1 MDAIPEP
8 LVITAREHLQEI
20 LPELRA
26 APCLALDSESN
37 SFYAYTEKVCLL
49 QISIP
54 TQDYII
60 DPIAVQDISCLGPL
74 FADPAIEKI
83 FHAGEYDVLCL
94 KRDHGFAFANL
105 FDTMIASRILGF
117 KELGLAAAIER
128 HFGIKLSKKLQRADW
143 GQRPL
148 SPEHIRYAQLD
159 THYLLRLAA
168 IQKGLLRDKGR
179 AEDAAEAFAELSE
192 VEPSPRVSDPEAYR
206 RLAARAE
213 LSGAQLGALREIYL
227 FREEQAKS
235 RNRATFRIMSD
246 ELMLRL
252 AQALP
257 AATADLRRLRGMT
270 PYLLHKYGQGLL
282 QSVERGRRSP
292 PPPEPP
298 PPPRGRRDARQWRL
312 FERLRFWRKTQ
323 AEQEGVEPVVILS
336 TEALRE
342 IARLASETS
351 GDPFAAL
358 SPLKRGRYESSL
370 REVLKGE
377 S

>member
-1 MDAIPEP
+1 MDTIPAP
-8 LVITAREHLQEI
+8 LLITAREHLEEV
-20 LPELRA
+20 LPELGA
-26 APCLALDSESN
+26 ARRLAVDSESN
-37 SFYAYTEKVCLL
+37 SFYAYSEKVCLL
-49 QISIP
+49 QISTP
-54 TQDYII
+54 SQDYII

-94 KRDHGFAFANL
+94 KRDHRFSFANL

-128 HFGIKLSKKLQRADW
+128 HFGVKLSKKLQRADW

-159 THYLLRLAA
+159 THYLLRLAD
-168 IQKGLLRDKGR
+168 IQKGLLRDKR
-179 AEDAAEAFAELSE
+179 RTDDAAEAFAELSE
-192 VEPSPRVSDPEAYR
+192 VEPSLRVFDPEAYR

-213 LSGAQLGALREIYL
+213 LSGAQLGALREIFL

-235 RNRATFRIMSD
+235 RDRATFRIMSD

-257 AATADLRRLRGMT
+257 ASAADLKRLRGMT
-270 PYLLHKYGQGLL
+270 PYLMHKFGQGLL
-282 QSVERGRRSP
+282 QAVERGRRSP

-298 PPPRGRRDARQWRL
+298 PPPRGRRDMRQWRL
-312 FERLRFWRKTQ
+312 FERLRLWRKTQ
-323 AEQEGVEPVVILS
+323 AEKEAVEPVVILP

-342 IARLASETS
+342 IARLASEKAA
-351 GDPFAAL
+351 DPLAAL

-370 REVLKGE
+370 REVLKE
-377 S
+377 D

>member
-1 MDAIPEP
+1 MDPIPDP
-8 LVITAREHLQEI
+8 LIVTAREHLDEI

-26 APCLALDSESN
+26 APRLAVDSESN
-37 SFYAYTEKVCLL
+37 SFYAYWEKVCLL
-49 QISIP
+49 QISSP
-54 TQDYII
+54 TQDFII
-60 DPIAVQDISCLGPL
+60 DPIAVQDISCLGPV

-128 HFGIKLSKKLQRADW
+128 HFGAKLSKKLQRADW

-159 THYLLRLAA
+159 THYLMRLAD

-179 AEDAAEAFAELSE
+179 SEDAAEAFAELSA
-192 VEPSPRVSDPEAYR
+192 VEPSPRVFDPEAYR

-235 RNRATFRIMSD
+235 RDRATFRIMSE
-246 ELMLRL
+246 ELLLRL

-257 AATADLRRLRGMT
+257 AQPADLKRLRGMT

-282 QSVERGRRSP
+282 QAVERGRRLP

-298 PPPRGRRDARQWRL
+298 PPPRGRRDVRQWRL
-312 FERLRFWRKTQ
+312 FERLRLWRKTQ
-323 AEQEGVEPVVILS
+323 AKKEGLEPVVILS

-342 IARLASETS
+342 IARLTSEKA
-351 GDPFAAL
+351 GDPLAAL

-370 REVLKGE
+370 REVLKGD
-377 S
+377 